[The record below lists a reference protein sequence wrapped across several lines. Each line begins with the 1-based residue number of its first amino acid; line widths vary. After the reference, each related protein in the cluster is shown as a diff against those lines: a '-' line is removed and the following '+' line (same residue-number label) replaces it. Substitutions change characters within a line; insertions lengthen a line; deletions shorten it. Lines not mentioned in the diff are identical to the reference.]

1 VQKVT
6 SKRVPVDW
14 LDLLREMGLSPLAH
28 AHIVIIYLPNKDKDG
43 KEFDVEPWETE
54 ALKLQ
59 GRLFRGATSYP
70 SRGSYRQS
78 DETGEVTDEGVMIER
93 TRMVVSFVAEK
104 DFNQEAIKAVGAF
117 MRRFKRQT
125 RQDSLALVVDG
136 EMYYL

>member
-1 VQKVT
+1 M
-6 SKRVPVDW
+6 RLRDVPARWVE
-14 LDLLREMGLSPLAH
+14 LFREIGFSALSH
-28 AHIVIIYLPNKDKDG
+28 AHVVVTYLPNKDRQG

-78 DETGEVTDEGVMIER
+78 DETGAVSEVSVMIER

-104 DFNQEAIKAVGAF
+104 DFNEEAVKEVGAF
-117 MRRFKRQT
+117 MKRFKRRT
-125 RQDSLALVVDG
+125 RQDSVALVVDG

>member
-1 VQKVT
+1 MQKVT

-125 RQDSLALVVDG
+125 RQDSVALVVDG

>member
-78 DETGEVTDEGVMIER
+78 DETGGVTDEGVMIER

-125 RQDSLALVVDG
+125 RQDSVALVVDG

>member
-1 VQKVT
+1 VQKVR
-6 SKRVPVDW
+6 SKKVPAKWVE
-14 LDLLREMGLSPLAH
+14 LFREIGFSALAH
-28 AHIVIIYLPNKDKDG
+28 AHVVITYLPNKGKHG

-78 DETGEVTDEGVMIER
+78 DEAGAVSDQSVMIER

-104 DFNQEAIKAVGAF
+104 DFNEDAVREVGAF
-117 MRRFKRQT
+117 MKRFKRRT
-125 RQDSLALVVDG
+125 RQDSVALVVDG

>member
-125 RQDSLALVVDG
+125 RQDSVALVVDG